1 MKRIP
6 MMILV
11 AALLGAAAFS
21 HAGTKAS
28 NEQVQDRESVELTFD
43 RNRGKIYAEYARALR
58 SNPKLQGKLVLR
70 IDIGTSGAVTNCR
83 VKFSELNDPVLEA
96 GICSRVRQF
105 QFGPRNA
112 PVSIDKPLDFFPA
125 A

>member
-1 MKRIP
+1 MKRFTT
-6 MMILV
+6 ILV
-11 AALLGAAAFS
+11 AVLLGAAAIS
-21 HAGTKAS
+21 KAGNDPS
-28 NEQVQDRESVELTFD
+28 IERIFD
-43 RNRGKIYAEYARALR
+43 QNKGKIYAEYARALKA
-58 SNPKLQGKLVLR
+58 NPKLQGKLVLQ

-83 VKFSELNDPVLEA
+83 VKSSELNDPALEA

-112 PVSIDKPLDFFPA
+112 PTSIDKPIDFYPA